1 MSRVIA
7 LVTCAELPDCDADSR
22 LLIEPLARIGIEAVP
37 AVWDDPAVDW
47 AAFDLAIIRSCW
59 DYPKRQAEFL
69 EWAAGVGYVAN
80 PYRVLEWNTHKRY
93 LSELAGAG
101 IPIVP
106 TQWVEP
112 EDCWV
117 PASLEATG
125 RCVIKPAVSLGAR
138 DSGCYELSDTV
149 QLRLAEQHVQR
160 IQMSGRTVMIQPYL
174 SGIDI
179 YGETSLVYFGRQI
192 SHAVRKGAALD
203 GPDAGID
210 NLLLMDDRVFRRKP
224 PNVAEL
230 IVAERALD
238 LVPGSR
244 DQLLYARVDIVP
256 GDDGA
261 PVIMELELT
270 EPSLFLA
277 LAPGAAERC
286 AVAISQTLESQRRGN
301 AFSSGDGKSAAVMVG
316 SYPRN
321 RPLKDGG

>member
-7 LVTCAELPDCDADSR
+7 LVTCAELPDGDADTR

-37 AVWDDPAVDW
+37 AVWDDPGVDW

-59 DYPKRQAEFL
+59 DYPKRRTEFL
-69 EWAAGVGYVAN
+69 EWAAGVGCVAN

-106 TQWVEP
+106 TQWVEA

-179 YGETSLVYFGRQI
+179 YGETSLVYFGRHI
-192 SHAVRKGAALD
+192 SHAVRKGAVLD

-210 NLLLMDDRVFRRKP
+210 NLLVTDDRVLRRKP
-224 PNVAEL
+224 PDVAEL

-261 PVIMELELT
+261 PCHYGTRAHRAEFFPRTRARGGRALRGGNLPDARIAT
-270 EPSLFLA
+270 TWQCLFF
-277 LAPGAAERC
+277 GGRQECGRHGGF
-286 AVAISQTLESQRRGN
+286 I
-301 AFSSGDGKSAAVMVG
+301 
-316 SYPRN
+316 PRN